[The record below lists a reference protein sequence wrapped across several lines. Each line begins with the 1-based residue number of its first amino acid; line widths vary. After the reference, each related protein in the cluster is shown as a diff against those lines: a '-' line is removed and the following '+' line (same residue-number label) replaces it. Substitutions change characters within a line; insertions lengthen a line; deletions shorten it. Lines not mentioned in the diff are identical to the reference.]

1 MSASQAS
8 SLEKP
13 SRVWQ
18 HLWWDHF
25 FCNHYSHYLGIL
37 YFILESIVPLFF
49 YFLSLFTCLFFFSLS
64 LVISVGVHNLLPPIV
79 CLCLPYSV
87 LCLRE
92 VCQAQVSESP
102 KAQRGGHSAQREPS
116 RGYPPASLPPF
127 PNSESTPIP
136 FPVRLSP
143 FLIFPHWQVV

>member
-49 YFLSLFTCLFFFSLS
+49 YFLSLFTCLFFFLSLS
-64 LVISVGVHNLLPPIV
+64 LSLWVFTISYLQLCAFVCPTLCCVSEKSVKRRFLKARKPSVEDIQPRGSPAEGIHQPRSLRSPIV
-79 CLCLPYSV
+79 NQPPSLSLSDF
-87 LCLRE
+87 L
-92 VCQAQVSESP
+92 
-102 KAQRGGHSAQREPS
+102 HSS
-116 RGYPPASLPPF
+116 SF
-127 PNSESTPIP
+127 PTG
-136 FPVRLSP
+136 R
-143 FLIFPHWQVV
+143 